1 MSKNDQSEGG
11 IDPKTSKKEKNED
24 DDDEDEEE
32 DEYEDN
38 HGSKVVATLC
48 RKVPKDKEKENLV
61 IAVVVSSKGDRHV
74 AQACATAH
82 ITKLKRRFNE
92 ENSSVQKCKI
102 IAGMN
107 QKESKDDTDSS
118 ETVGGLKKEEGSAV
132 KGNGTEEG
140 EDGDEDGDED
150 DDEDGYKQPDPGQE
164 EIKIRY
170 DPSEFMNSVYKSQVN
185 YPLYGGGKPTKAL
198 VKRYLGEN
206 ADALKKLDRKT
217 TWIIPHSSVTT
228 REATAID
235 DYFIVN
241 KGGDKTVVVVLSAFF
256 FLPKPPSTT
265 PVQKQQKTDGNKYK
279 ADPHILVCSIPAP
292 GKDNAD
298 DPSYYDDAFNQVKA
312 FIGHYNEEVVSKK
325 KGVPKIERIAISYPQ
340 ALYKKLL
347 DSKTQKKKVEA
358 KKATT
363 TKKALPKKAPE
374 KSTGKASTQKA
385 MKKQPDYHPHYL
397 NDNSSE
403 DGTDT
408 DSDDG
413 TANDDE
419 DSVLNDVWFK
429 ALEKNLLGFSLIL
442 MCDARPW
449 QAPPPVKKYFKDEKT
464 VTAKFPD
471 CIDINNSGKQEDE
484 DEDDEDRVDTIN
496 IGDVPGTLF
505 ICDRQVGKRVGND
518 NEQST
523 TGGAFGSWVP
533 MHYTA
538 VMVNTELYSN
548 ASEINELIDVIYVKN
563 QKQ

>member
-1 MSKNDQSEGG
+1 MSKNDPSEGG

-32 DEYEDN
+32 DEYDDA
-38 HGSKVVATLC
+38 HGSEVVATLC
-48 RKVPKDKEKENLV
+48 RKVQKEKENLV

-82 ITKLKRRFNE
+82 ITKLKRRLNE

-118 ETVGGLKKEEGSAV
+118 ETVEGFKKEGPVV

-140 EDGDEDGDED
+140 EDGDEDDDED
-150 DDEDGYKQPDPGQE
+150 DDNDSQPDPGQV
-164 EIKIRY
+164 KIRY
-170 DPSEFMNSVYKSQVN
+170 NPSEFMKSFYKSQVN

-228 REATAID
+228 HEATAID

-292 GKDNAD
+292 GKDNAY

-312 FIGHYNEEVVSKK
+312 FIDHYNEEVVSKK

-385 MKKQPDYHPHYL
+385 VKKQPD
-397 NDNSSE
+397 NSNNEGDNSSE

-419 DSVLNDVWFK
+419 DSVLNDVWLK
-429 ALEKNLLGFSLIL
+429 ALEKNLLGFRLIL
-442 MCDARPW
+442 MYDKDTPW
-449 QAPPPVKKYFKDEKT
+449 QAPSGVKEYFKENKT

-471 CIDINNSGKQEDE
+471 CIDINNKVEEKE